1 VKLHSDTPQG
11 INTIT
16 GYGTDYIEVNKAP
29 YPHAVLLGPSGPVVR
44 WEAPSFADL
53 EPSHFAQI
61 AELKP
66 ELVIIGTGL
75 RQCFPRP
82 DLLKAL
88 INAKIGFEIMDTQAA
103 CRTYNILVGEGRQA
117 MAALLLDPQ

>member
-1 VKLHSDTPQG
+1 MKLHSDTPFG

-16 GYGTDYIEVNKAP
+16 GYGTDYIEINKVP
-29 YPHAVLLGPSGPVVR
+29 HSHAVLLGPNGPVQNWGVH
-44 WEAPSFADL
+44 SFADL

-66 ELVIIGTGL
+66 ELIIIGTGF
-75 RQCFPRP
+75 RQRFPRP

>member
-1 VKLHSDTPQG
+1 MH
-11 INTIT
+11 
-16 GYGTDYIEVNKAP
+16 
-29 YPHAVLLGPSGPVVR
+29 
-44 WEAPSFADL
+44 WEAPSFAGL

-75 RQCFPRP
+75 RQRFPRP

-88 INAKIGFEIMDTQAA
+88 INAKVGFEIMDTQAA

>member
-1 VKLHSDTPQG
+1 M
-11 INTIT
+11 
-16 GYGTDYIEVNKAP
+16 
-29 YPHAVLLGPSGPVVR
+29 R
-44 WEAPSFADL
+44 WEAASFVDL

-75 RQCFPRP
+75 RQRFPRP

-88 INAKIGFEIMDTQAA
+88 INAKIGFELMDTQAA

>member
-1 VKLHSDTPQG
+1 LV
-11 INTIT
+11 
-16 GYGTDYIEVNKAP
+16 
-29 YPHAVLLGPSGPVVR
+29 GPSGAVGQ
-44 WEAPSFADL
+44 WEASSFAAL

-61 AELKP
+61 ADLKP
-66 ELVIIGTGL
+66 ELVIFGSGAVQ
-75 RQCFPRP
+75 RFPRP
-82 DLLKAL
+82 DLLRAL

>member
-1 VKLHSDTPQG
+1 VH
-11 INTIT
+11 
-16 GYGTDYIEVNKAP
+16 
-29 YPHAVLLGPSGPVVR
+29 
-44 WEAPSFADL
+44 WEAPSFAGL
-53 EPSHFAQI
+53 KPSHFAQI

-75 RQCFPRP
+75 RQRFPRP

-117 MAALLLDPQ
+117 MAALLLDPK